1 MASTPSSSAPTS
13 SAPTPV
19 FLPAED
25 YDRVKIIVAGPFGIG
40 KTTAIETVSEIES
53 LHTEEV
59 MTQAAAEL
67 DHLVVEGKDTTTV
80 AIDFGRITLAQGR
93 IVLYL
98 FGTPGQRRFRP
109 LWEDY
114 VLGALGVLILVDTR
128 RLDASFEV
136 IDLVEESGLEY
147 AIAVNEFPEAPIHD
161 LDTVRAKLDLE
172 EHTPLVT
179 VDARDRR
186 STLNALKTL
195 TAYLI
200 SRAGDVSS

>member
-1 MASTPSSSAPTS
+1 MDSVPSSSPPS
-13 SAPTPV
+13 PV

-25 YDRVKIIVAGPFGIG
+25 YDLVKILVAGPFGIG
-40 KTTAIETVSEIES
+40 KTTAIETVSEIRS

-59 MTQAAAEL
+59 MTHAAA
-67 DHLVVEGKDTTTV
+67 DVDDLVVEGKNTTTV
-80 AIDFGRITLAQGR
+80 AIDFGRITLAPAR

-109 LWEDY
+109 MWEDY
-114 VLGALGVLILVDTR
+114 ARGALGVLVLVDTR

-136 IDLVEESGLEY
+136 IDLVEESGLDY
-147 AIAVNEFPEAPIHD
+147 AIAVNQFPESPAYD

-179 VDARDRR
+179 LDARDRH

-200 SRAGDVSS
+200 SRAGDAPS

>member
-1 MASTPSSSAPTS
+1 MDSAPC
-13 SAPTPV
+13 SAPAPV

-25 YDRVKIIVAGPFGIG
+25 YDLVKILVAGPFGIG
-40 KTTAIETVSEIES
+40 KTTAIEAVSEIRS

-59 MTQAAAEL
+59 MTHAAAAV
-67 DHLVVEGKDTTTV
+67 DDLVVEGKNTTTV
-80 AIDFGRITLAQGR
+80 AIDFGRITLAQAR

-114 VLGALGVLILVDTR
+114 ALGALGVLVLVDTR

-136 IDLVEESGLEY
+136 IDLVEESGLDY
-147 AIAVNEFPEAPIHD
+147 AVAVNQFPQSPVYD
-161 LDTVRAKLDLE
+161 LGSVRAKLDLE

-179 VDARDRR
+179 LDARDRC
-186 STLNALKTL
+186 STLGALKTL
-195 TAYLI
+195 TAYLV
-200 SRAGDVSS
+200 SRAGDLSS